1 MVGCQKG
8 FDMTRV
14 GVGIDIGG
22 SGVKGALVDL
32 DKGEFIGERVRYD
45 TPESSTPLAVAKI
58 CKTIIDELGAAPEVP
73 IGITVPAPVLH
84 GVIPFIANLDQ
95 SWTGINADELF

>member
-58 CKTIIDELGAAPEVP
+58 CKTIIESHGGQIWAENRPEGGAVFRLSLPLPPVPEISDEGLK
-73 IGITVPAPVLH
+73 
-84 GVIPFIANLDQ
+84 
-95 SWTGINADELF
+95 